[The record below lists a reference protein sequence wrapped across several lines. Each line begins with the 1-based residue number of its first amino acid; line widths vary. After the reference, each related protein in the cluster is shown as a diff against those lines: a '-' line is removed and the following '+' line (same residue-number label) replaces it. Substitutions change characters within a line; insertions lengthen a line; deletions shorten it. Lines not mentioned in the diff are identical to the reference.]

1 MDIYEKF
8 VIDKGFTVC
17 PYDKHHAI
25 GIGDILFNI
34 LAVQEG
40 IHPKLYALNLSV
52 FNSDLFPNP
61 MNALEMRIALLTD
74 ILEHHTTLTHSVLQI
89 TKGPE
94 WNKTGQ
100 EPIHYSV
107 YNTLHLDMKPTFW
120 NDIIPKVDISGEY
133 LIFHTKLRL
142 ERNISYSVVRQEVAL
157 FCSHFKTDYKI
168 IILGERTFPTT
179 YEGDYHNIQTLY
191 TELLLLKNNNDII
204 DLSVEEIY
212 NNLDYTEYKKDL
224 LLIKNAK
231 CNICIGCGGQ
241 LCSSLMFGKTAYST
255 VIHSP
260 PFKNE
265 ALEGDGHRCFP
276 ILLDLFVHISD
287 TYANVE
293 AC

>member
-8 VIDKGFTVC
+8 VIDKGFTIC

-40 IHPKLYALNLSV
+40 IYSKLYALNLSV

-61 MNALEMRIALLTD
+61 MNALEMRVALLTD
-74 ILEHHTTLTHSVLQI
+74 ILNHHTTLSPSVLQI

-94 WNKTGQ
+94 WKTTGQ

-107 YNTLHLDMKPTFW
+107 YNTFHLNMKPTFW

-133 LIFHTKLRL
+133 LIFHTKLRMD
-142 ERNISYSVVRQEVAL
+142 RSINYSVIRRAVAL

-168 IILGERTFPTT
+168 IILGERNFPST

-191 TELLLLKNNNDII
+191 TELLLLKNNNDVL

-212 NNLDYTEYKKDL
+212 NNLDYTEYKRDIF
-224 LLIKNAK
+224 LIKNAK
-231 CNICIGCGGQ
+231 CNICIGYGGQ

-255 VIHSP
+255 VIPPP
-260 PFKNE
+260 PFKDE
-265 ALEGDGHRCFP
+265 ALERDGHKCFLK
-276 ILLDLFVHISD
+276 LLDLFVHISD
-287 TYANVE
+287 TYANV
-293 AC
+293 